1 MTPPARHPRVSVPVV
16 TVPPHA
22 IPHPELVE
30 AVRDRYE
37 RVFPPGSP
45 RSRAVERALTMAG
58 RLAIDVHPMH
68 LRTEEIMGMRGFAAR
83 NAAAWEAFH
92 AYAVP
97 AARAALD
104 SVGRGGADIDLVVL
118 ESSTLLSMPAPISAL
133 SQALGLR
140 PDCAALPVSGMGC
153 RGGAHAITLAHTWI
167 RAHPGHTVLIVT
179 ADTASPHFHV
189 ETELDEAGLVG
200 NIVSSALFSD
210 AAAAAV
216 VSTSLEE
223 GVELLDIT
231 RYEVP
236 GTADAITWVVTDE
249 GPRFRLTTD
258 AVRSIPAVAP
268 ALRALLSRQ
277 GWTGADLAVCALHAG
292 GNNIIR
298 DVQHTLGLEAHQVA
312 PAWRSLLRGN
322 LMSSAVLDAIA
333 LIAADPA
340 LRPEWG
346 APLLGAGFGPGFG
359 TDSFL
364 GRALLPTTRAAAA
377 DHTTMVRGDVAV
389 GRPWGPRIEREESHA

>member
-1 MTPPARHPRVSVPVV
+1 MV

-22 IPHPELVE
+22 IPHTELVA

-45 RSRAVERALTMAG
+45 RAHAVERALTMAG
-58 RLAIDVHPMH
+58 RLAIEVHPMH

-83 NAAAWEAFH
+83 NAAAWDAFH

-97 AARAALD
+97 AAWAALD
-104 SVGRGGADIDLVVL
+104 SVGRSGTDIDVVIL
-118 ESSTLLSMPAPISAL
+118 ESSTLMSMPSPISAL
-133 SQALGLR
+133 TQALGLR
-140 PDCAALPVSGMGC
+140 RDCAALPVAGMGC
-153 RGGAHAITLAHTWI
+153 RGGAHAITLAHTWL
-167 RAHPGHTVLIVT
+167 RAHPGDTVLIVT

-200 NIVSSALFSD
+200 NIVSSTLFSD

-216 VSTSLEE
+216 VSASLEE
-223 GVELLDIT
+223 GIELLDIA

-236 GTADAITWVVTDE
+236 GTSDAITWVVTDE

-268 ALRALLSRQ
+268 TLRALLGRQ
-277 GWTGADLAVCALHAG
+277 GWAAADLAVCALHAG

-298 DVQHTLGLEAHQVA
+298 DVQQTLGLDAHQVA
-312 PAWRSLLRGN
+312 PAWQSLTRGN

-340 LRPEWG
+340 LRPARG

-359 TDSFL
+359 TDAFV
-364 GRALLPTTRAAAA
+364 GRALLPAARPDAVDRTTV
-377 DHTTMVRGDVAV
+377 VRGDVVV
-389 GRPWGPRIEREESHA
+389 G

>member
-1 MTPPARHPRVSVPVV
+1 MNPPARHPRLSVPVV

-22 IPHPELVE
+22 IPHTELVD
-30 AVRDRYE
+30 AVRGRYE
-37 RVFPPGSP
+37 RVFSPGGP
-45 RSRAVERALTMAG
+45 QARAVERALTMAE
-58 RLAIDVHPMH
+58 RLAIDMHPMH
-68 LRTEEIMGMRGFAAR
+68 LRIEEIMAMRGFAAR
-83 NAAAWEAFH
+83 NAAAWDAFH

-97 AARAALD
+97 AAGAALD
-104 SVGRGGADIDLVVL
+104 SVGRSGTDIDLVVL
-118 ESSTLLSMPAPISAL
+118 ESSTLMSMPSPISAL
-133 SQALGLR
+133 TQALGLR
-140 PDCAALPVSGMGC
+140 RDCAALPVSGMGC
-153 RGGAHAITLAHTWI
+153 RGGAHAITMAHTWL
-167 RAHPGHTVLIVT
+167 RAHPGDTVLIIT

-189 ETELDEAGLVG
+189 ETELDDAGLVG
-200 NIVSSALFSD
+200 SIVSSALFSD

-223 GVELLDIT
+223 GVELLDIA
-231 RYEVP
+231 RYEAP
-236 GTADAITWVVTDE
+236 GTSDAITWAVTDE

-258 AVRSIPAVAP
+258 AVGSIPAVAP

-298 DVQHTLGLEAHQVA
+298 DVQQALGLAAHQVA
-312 PAWRSLLRGN
+312 PAWQSLTRGN

-340 LRPEWG
+340 LCPAWG

-359 TDSFL
+359 TDAFL
-364 GRALLPTTRAAAA
+364 GRALLPAAGAAAV
-377 DHTTMVRGDVAV
+377 DRTTVVRGDVAV
-389 GRPWGPRIEREESHA
+389 G

>member
-1 MTPPARHPRVSVPVV
+1 M

-22 IPHPELVE
+22 ISHTELVD
-30 AVRDRYE
+30 AVRGRYE
-37 RVFPPGSP
+37 RVFSPGSA
-45 RSRAVERALTMAG
+45 RARAVERALTMAG
-58 RLAIDVHPMH
+58 RLAIDTHPMH
-68 LRTEEIMGMRGFAAR
+68 LRIEEIMAMRGFAAR
-83 NAAAWEAFH
+83 NAAAWDAFH

-104 SVGRGGADIDLVVL
+104 SVGRSGTDIDLVVL
-118 ESSTLLSMPAPISAL
+118 ESSTLISMPSPISAL
-133 SQALGLR
+133 TQALGLR
-140 PDCAALPVSGMGC
+140 RDCAALPVSGMGC
-153 RGGAHAITLAHTWI
+153 RGGAHAITMAHSWL
-167 RAHPGHTVLIVT
+167 RAHPGDTVLIVT

-200 NIVSSALFSD
+200 SIVSSALFSD

-216 VSTSLEE
+216 VSTSLEQ

-231 RYEVP
+231 RSEVP

-268 ALRALLSRQ
+268 ALRGLLSRQ

-298 DVQHTLGLEAHQVA
+298 DVQQALGLDAHQVA
-312 PAWRSLLRGN
+312 PAWQSLTRGN

-340 LRPEWG
+340 LCPAWG

-359 TDSFL
+359 TDAFL
-364 GRALLPTTRAAAA
+364 GRALLPAVRAAVV
-377 DHTTMVRGDVAV
+377 DRTTEVRGDVAV
-389 GRPWGPRIEREESHA
+389 G

>member
-1 MTPPARHPRVSVPVV
+1 M

-22 IPHPELVE
+22 IPHTELVD
-30 AVRDRYE
+30 AVRGRYE
-37 RVFPPGSP
+37 RVFSPGSP
-45 RSRAVERALTMAG
+45 QARAVERALTMAG
-58 RLAIDVHPMH
+58 RLAIDMHPMH
-68 LRTEEIMGMRGFAAR
+68 LRIEEIMAMRGFAAR
-83 NAAAWEAFH
+83 NAAAWDAFH

-97 AARAALD
+97 AAGAALD
-104 SVGRGGADIDLVVL
+104 SVGRSGTDIDLVVL
-118 ESSTLLSMPAPISAL
+118 ESSTLMSMPSPISTL
-133 SQALGLR
+133 TQALGLR
-140 PDCAALPVSGMGC
+140 RDCAALPVSGMGC
-153 RGGAHAITLAHTWI
+153 RGGAHAITMAHTWL
-167 RAHPGHTVLIVT
+167 RAHPGDTVLIIT

-189 ETELDEAGLVG
+189 ETELDDAGLVG
-200 NIVSSALFSD
+200 SIVSSALFSD

-236 GTADAITWVVTDE
+236 GTSDAITWAVTDE

-298 DVQHTLGLEAHQVA
+298 DVQQALGLDAHQVA
-312 PAWRSLLRGN
+312 PAWQSLTRGN
-322 LMSSAVLDAIA
+322 LMSSAVLDTIA

-340 LRPEWG
+340 LCPAWG

-359 TDSFL
+359 TDAFL
-364 GRALLPTTRAAAA
+364 GRARLPAAGAAAV
-377 DHTTMVRGDVAV
+377 DRTTVVRGDVAV
-389 GRPWGPRIEREESHA
+389 G

>member
-1 MTPPARHPRVSVPVV
+1 MNPPARHPRVSVPVV
-16 TVPPHA
+16 TVPPHV
-22 IPHPELVE
+22 IPHTELVD

-37 RVFPPGSP
+37 GVFPPGSP
-45 RSRAVERALTMAG
+45 RARAAERALRMAG
-58 RLAIDVHPMH
+58 RLAINAHPMH
-68 LRTEEIMGMRGFAAR
+68 LRTEEIMAMRGFAAR
-83 NAAAWEAFH
+83 NAAAWDAFH

-104 SVGRGGADIDLVVL
+104 SVGRSGTDIDLVVL
-118 ESSTLLSMPAPISAL
+118 ESSTLVAMPAPISAL
-133 SQALGLR
+133 TQALGLR
-140 PDCAALPVSGMGC
+140 RDCAALPVSGMGC
-153 RGGAHAITLAHTWI
+153 RGGAHAITMAHTWL
-167 RAHPGHTVLIVT
+167 RAHPGDTVLIVT

-200 NIVSSALFSD
+200 SIVSSALFSD

-223 GVELLDIT
+223 GIELLDIA
-231 RYEVP
+231 RAEVP
-236 GTADAITWVVTDE
+236 DTSDAITWVVTDE

-277 GWTGADLAVCALHAG
+277 GWTGADLAICALHAG

-298 DVQHTLGLEAHQVA
+298 DVQQALGLDAHHVA
-312 PAWRSLLRGN
+312 PAWQSLIRGN
-322 LMSSAVLDAIA
+322 LMSSAVLDALA

-340 LRPEWG
+340 LRPAWG

-359 TDSFL
+359 TDAFL
-364 GRALLPTTRAAAA
+364 GRALLPAARAAAV
-377 DHTTMVRGDVAV
+377 DHTAVVRGDIAV
-389 GRPWGPRIEREESHA
+389 G